1 MLSQQRV
8 PHNFM
13 PEAPYQAVELDEFAL
28 ADDQSELDRRL
39 RHRAPPST
47 PRELR
52 NQAKDAGDESLSD
65 VLTLRENLNR
75 IDKTMV
81 KEYSVGSVSA
91 LPISDEQ
98 WEMVYYVS
106 KQHGPIDPNRIA
118 EVLSR
123 ATKIR
128 NISVFYDSM
137 AQTIKVHV
145 HSKDLV
151 IYRHQWSDLVFNY
164 VTLLVGVF
172 VIGAFLL

>member
-1 MLSQQRV
+1 MLSQQQA
-8 PHNFM
+8 PYSFASG
-13 PEAPYQAVELDEFAL
+13 APYQSVELDDFAL

-52 NQAKDAGDESLSD
+52 SREKDTGDESLSD

-106 KQHGPIDPNRIA
+106 KQHGPIDSNRIA

-151 IYRHQWSDLVFNY
+151 VYQHRWSDLIFNY
-164 VTLLVGVF
+164 VTLLVAVF